1 MLEGIPLYP
10 IPTLLSVACPEE
22 VCRRRPQ
29 NLREIPDPGGE
40 SHTNSNTST
49 RWQPDFPAHS
59 SLLTATSVGLPFI
72 PPSREAGHR
81 EAAGKQPNTCVP
93 DITAA
98 RGKRDPS
105 AAPVTCRVQ
114 LLDSG
119 RLEEDPLKKNVR
131 AQAPI
136 APFPSPPFPPTPRIF
151 FSSLALSVSG

>member
-1 MLEGIPLYP
+1 MAAGLSNPLFP
-10 IPTLLSVACPEE
+10 L
-22 VCRRRPQ
+22 
-29 NLREIPDPGGE
+29 D
-40 SHTNSNTST
+40 SNKCG
-49 RWQPDFPAHS
+49 A
-59 SLLTATSVGLPFI
+59 SLY

-119 RLEEDPLKKNVR
+119 RLEEDPLKKKNVR